1 MSRTE
6 QRTLPPSVA
15 AVNEARLHPCER
27 LDSARPLPLGLLH
40 GRHFLHSDLGE
51 HEELAVAGWFRDL
64 TGPSDRA
71 AVDLARGRVLDVGA
85 GTGLHSLA
93 LQGRGLAACAIDFV
107 PEAVEIMRRRG
118 VHDARLA
125 NLFDFRDGLFDTI
138 LVLANGI
145 GLAETLAGLPR
156 LFTAFDRLL
165 APGGQVLCDSTD
177 LRAEGFG
184 AKRDDGRYIGEILFQ
199 LEYKGEKAPPF
210 PQLYV
215 DPDLLA
221 ARATQSGWVC
231 EVAQQY
237 GNGGYLARLTRL
249 SS

>member
-1 MSRTE
+1 MNAWT
-6 QRTLPPSVA
+6 P
-15 AVNEARLHPCER
+15 
-27 LDSARPLPLGLLH
+27 H
-40 GRHFLHSDLGE
+40 GRSLWDYFTGDTAATIVLHSDLGE
-51 HEELAVAGWFRDL
+51 HDELAVAGWFRDL
-64 TGPSDRA
+64 TGPSDHA
-71 AVDLARGRVLDVGA
+71 AVALARGRVLDAGA

-93 LQGRGLAACAIDFV
+93 LQERGLAVCAIDFV

-118 VHDARLA
+118 VRDARLA
-125 NLFDFRDGLFDTI
+125 NLFEFWDGPFDTI

-156 LFTAFDRLL
+156 LFAAFERLL

-177 LRAEGFG
+177 VRAQGF
-184 AKRDDGRYIGEILFQ
+184 ASQRDDGRYIGEILFQ
-199 LEYKGEKAPPF
+199 LEYKGERAPPF

-221 ARATQSGWVC
+221 AHATPSGWGC
-231 EVAQQY
+231 EVVQRY
-237 GNGGYLARLTRL
+237 GHGGYLARLTRL